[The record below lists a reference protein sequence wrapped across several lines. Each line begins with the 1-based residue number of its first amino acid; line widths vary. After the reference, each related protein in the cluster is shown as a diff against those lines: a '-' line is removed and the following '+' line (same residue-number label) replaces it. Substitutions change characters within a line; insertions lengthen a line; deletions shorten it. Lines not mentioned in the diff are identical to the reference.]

1 VSTTRGANAP
11 GPTIGVIMDHVAGE
25 SRSSLWP
32 GIAEPL
38 QACGANLL
46 CFTGGFLHDPHN
58 FSAQGNIVYDF
69 IDTSRLDG
77 LIIWSS
83 SLSSYVGHDS
93 LRRFCDRYRPLPIVS
108 IGVVLDGIPSV
119 VLDSYQGM
127 REAMA
132 HLIEVH
138 GRRRLAFIRGPQ
150 GHRDADE
157 RYRAYLDAMKAYRLP
172 IATDLVSPN
181 YKWFDPGGRDMMHRL
196 LDKRRA
202 VFDAVVCVNDESA
215 VQAMEVLQARGV
227 RVPGD
232 VSVVGFN
239 DTPVCRVVTP
249 PLTSVPWRMYERGQ
263 YAAKLLLA
271 LIAGEAVP
279 DQVLV
284 PARLTVRQSC
294 GCLDPAV
301 AQARVEQGEQPM
313 RVVSDERLSVLER
326 LSAGRAGGLAAIE
339 QVIEE
344 NERNSEWIAQLFDAF
359 LGELNGESSGGFL
372 PVLEGI
378 LRQVIRAGGEIS
390 VWQKV
395 VSALRSR
402 TLPVLLDD
410 LSALMR
416 AEDLWHQARVMIGEQ
431 TQRTRGYQG
440 WLAQQHAER
449 LRRISHVLAKTTRV
463 PDLMNVLAEEL
474 PQLGIGRC
482 YLALYED
489 PLESTEWCHL
499 VLAYDEGGRRDLR
512 PEERRVRAQD
522 LAMGVLLPP
531 KQSFSMLIQPL
542 HFGDEQLGLVVF
554 EQQPAGDI
562 YTVLQEEISVTLK
575 AVLLAERNVE
585 LYRQAVA
592 AEGVAQE
599 GRRLAEEA
607 DRLKSRFLS
616 MVSHELR
623 TPLVLLVGLS
633 EMMLRERTGDHRPP
647 LPEPYRQ
654 DLARIHVS
662 AQQLDSLVRDVL
674 DLTRSQRGQLL
685 LAMERLDL
693 AKVLGAVALV
703 GEQMARD
710 KGLGWRLDMPEQLPP
725 VTGDPARL
733 QQVVLNLLTN
743 AVKFTP
749 CGEVS
754 LRAVEEAGAVT
765 VLVSDTGL
773 GVPEAEQ
780 EAIFDEFRQ
789 SERTAARGYG
799 GLGIGLALCREIIDL
814 HGGQIGV
821 RSSGEEQSGATFFFT
836 LPIIRDES
844 GQQPGRHVGS
854 QAVLLLT
861 TRAGS
866 GGRLEAHLVEE
877 GFQVERLFVDETS
890 DWQPQV
896 FALSPGA
903 IVLDCAPDS
912 ARGWQLIETLKQHP
926 GTQDIP
932 VLFYALPASP
942 EQGAGALL
950 ALDHLAKPLGAATL
964 ARTLQRYELGADR
977 QDGKRTVLVVDDDPS
992 IREMHTRVVQTALP
1006 DSRVLQ
1012 ASSGRI
1018 ALDIMQHERPA
1029 LVLLDLMMPELGGM
1043 GVLAAMQADERLRGI
1058 PVIILTAHTL
1068 DHEEMAQLTRGVAAV
1083 LQKGLFTVEETLL
1096 HIEEALARNKRLGSD
1111 AQRTARKAMAYIHEH
1126 YAEPLARE
1134 EVASHVGVSARHLTR
1149 CFQQEVG
1156 LSPIAY
1162 LNRYRVKQAKQLLD
1176 AGDSSITEV
1185 AGAVGF
1191 ASSGYFTEAFRREVG
1206 MSPRE
1211 YQRRNLAPNS

>member
-1 VSTTRGANAP
+1 
-11 GPTIGVIMDHVAGE
+11 M
-25 SRSSLWP
+25 
-32 GIAEPL
+32 
-38 QACGANLL
+38 
-46 CFTGGFLHDPHN
+46 
-58 FSAQGNIVYDF
+58 
-69 IDTSRLDG
+69 
-77 LIIWSS
+77 
-83 SLSSYVGHDS
+83 
-93 LRRFCDRYRPLPIVS
+93 
-108 IGVVLDGIPSV
+108 VLDGIPSV

-157 RYRAYLDAMKAYRLP
+157 RYRAYLDALNEYGLP
-172 IATDLVSPN
+172 VVPDLVSPN

-196 LDKRRA
+196 LDERRVA
-202 VFDAVVCVNDESA
+202 FDAVVCVNDDLA
-215 VQAMEVLQARGV
+215 AQAMEVLQAHGV
-227 RVPGD
+227 RVPED

-239 DTPVCRVVTP
+239 DTPVCKVVTP

-263 YAAKLLLA
+263 YAAKLMLALLA
-271 LIAGEAVP
+271 GESVP
-279 DQVLV
+279 AQVLV

-301 AQARVEQGEQPM
+301 AQARVEPVEQPIW
-313 RVVSDERLSVLER
+313 VVSEESASVQET
-326 LSAGRAGGLAAIE
+326 LSAGRAGCLAAIE
-339 QVIEE
+339 QAIEE
-344 NERNSEWIAQLFDAF
+344 NERKSEWIAQLLDAF
-359 LGELNGESSGGFL
+359 LGELNGESAGGFL
-372 PVLEGI
+372 PTLEEI
-378 LRQVIRAGGEIS
+378 LRQVTRAGGEIS
-390 VWQKV
+390 VWQRV
-395 VSALRSR
+395 ISALRSQ
-402 TLPVLLDD
+402 TLPVLIGDRR
-410 LSALMR
+410 ALMR

-431 TQRTRGYQG
+431 TQRARGYRG

-463 PDLMNVLAEEL
+463 PDLMDVLAEEL
-474 PQLGIGRC
+474 PQVGIKRC

-489 PLESTEWCHL
+489 PLESTEWCQL

-522 LAMGVLLPP
+522 LAMGALLPP
-531 KQSFSMLIQPL
+531 DQPFSMLIQPL

-554 EQQPAGDI
+554 DQQPAGDI

-585 LYRQAVA
+585 LYQQAVA
-592 AEGVAQE
+592 AEQVAQE

-693 AKVLGAVALV
+693 AKVLRAVALV

-710 KGLGWRLDMPEQLPP
+710 KGLGWRLEMPEHLPP
-725 VTGDPARL
+725 VSGDPARL
-733 QQVVLNLLTN
+733 QQVVLNLVTN
-743 AVKFTP
+743 AVKFTA
-749 CGEVS
+749 CGEIG
-754 LRAVEEAGAVT
+754 LRAAAEDGAVT

-836 LPIIRDES
+836 LPVIRDASEE
-844 GQQPGRHVGS
+844 QPGPQPDS

-866 GGRLEAHLVEE
+866 GGRLETHLVNE
-877 GFQVERLFVDETS
+877 GFQVECLCVDETS
-890 DWQPQV
+890 DWQAQV
-896 FALSPGA
+896 LALSPGA

-926 GTQDIP
+926 STQDIP
-932 VLFYALPASP
+932 VLFYALPVSP
-942 EQGAGALL
+942 EHGAGSLL
-950 ALDHLAKPLGAATL
+950 ALDHLTKPLGAATL
-964 ARTLQRYELGADR
+964 ARALQRYGLGADR
-977 QDGKRTVLVVDDDPS
+977 QAGMRTVLVVDDDPS

-1012 ASSGRI
+1012 ASNGRI
-1018 ALDIMQHERPA
+1018 ALEIMQHERPA
-1029 LVLLDLMMPELGGM
+1029 LVLLDLMMPEMGGM
-1043 GVLAAMQADERLRGI
+1043 GVLAAMQADEKLRGI
-1058 PVIILTAHTL
+1058 PVIVLTAATL
-1068 DHEEMAQLTRGVAAV
+1068 AHEEMAQLTRGVAAV
-1083 LQKGLFTVEETLL
+1083 LQKGMFTAEETLA
-1096 HIEEALARNKRLGSD
+1096 HIEQALARDRRLGSET
-1111 AQRTARKAMAYIHEH
+1111 QRMVRRAMAYIHEH
-1126 YAEPLARE
+1126 YAEPLGRE
-1134 EVASHVGVSARHLTR
+1134 DVASHVGVSARHLTR

-1162 LNRYRVKQAKQLLD
+1162 LNRYRVQAGQ
-1176 AGDSSITEV
+1176 AAPG
-1185 AGAVGF
+1185 
-1191 ASSGYFTEAFRREVG
+1191 SGRQQHHRRGGCGRVCQ
-1206 MSPRE
+1206 
-1211 YQRRNLAPNS
+1211 QRLFHRRVPP